1 MAQQWHEAG
10 ERSQGSKEEQRVQ
23 GSEGGWE
30 HVTDVSITF
39 RSCE

>member
-30 HVTDVSITF
+30 YVMDVSITF
-39 RSCE
+39 